1 MTNQLENKID
11 KMQQL
16 YKEIN
21 KELCELIGDKV
32 IDLVDDYLYDE
43 DTIIYWIGAEQYN
56 VKSVCVNK
64 KTTSLE
70 FNVFLVTTG
79 IEGNIETYED
89 VHSFEEIPFNTA
101 IYLLEKVYN
110 IVKGNKK

>member
-1 MTNQLENKID
+1 MNKIQQLEN
-11 KMQQL
+11 L

-21 KELCELIGDKV
+21 KELCELIGDRT
-32 IDLVDDYLYDE
+32 IDLVDDE
-43 DTIIYWIGAEQYN
+43 DTIIYWIVGAEQYN

-64 KTTSLE
+64 ETTSLA
-70 FNVFLVTTG
+70 FNVFLVTIG

-89 VHSFEEIPFNTA
+89 FHSFEEIPFNTA

-110 IVKGNKK
+110 IVKGVESNEN